1 MVPPQQKVRSL
12 RHRDRWLEVEEQMD
26 RPDAGEAATGGEMDR
41 ALAELGFVHRWLGGA
56 RGTRRGLD
64 DVRPGI
70 EGEFT
75 LLDVG
80 CGGGDLASVIED
92 WSHKYHLTCRT
103 ILVDFNRSACL
114 HSSRRSSQ
122 ETIVLQAD
130 AYSLPIRP
138 RSVDIVHCGL
148 FLHHFTTQRAACLLQ
163 RLLTI
168 ARLALIVNDLHR
180 HDVPYLV
187 TRLGARLLS
196 RSEMVRH
203 DAPVSVGRGFRRIDL
218 ENMAAAAGFRWTLLR
233 RVWPYRWLAVKMIQ
247 PAFEPRVAG

>member
-1 MVPPQQKVRSL
+1 
-12 RHRDRWLEVEEQMD
+12 MD

-114 HSSRRSSQ
+114 HSSRKSSQ

-180 HDVPYLV
+180 SRVAYASIVLL
-187 TRLGARLLS
+187 TRIFTRNRLT
-196 RSEMVRH
+196 RY
-203 DAPVSVGRGFRRIDL
+203 DAPVSVMNAFTPSEMKEMAL
-218 ENMAAAAGFRWTLLR
+218 EAGVERFEVHRHF
-233 RVWPYRWLAVKMIQ
+233 PYRIALVGM
-247 PAFEPRVAG
+247 R